1 MAELWIDRPGQRPAR
16 ETKFPCIAFMQQLDI
31 GKFLEKYPDKE
42 ELAHVLVCRTYSRN
56 SEKFYFTAASRV
68 GHGGD
73 AGEDGSTEHPDEHA
87 NEGMEVDAAEE
98 EKRQNY
104 LAQGWEDMQKQLREQ
119 KEQRI
124 PALRKA
130 LMQSISALLHKQQ
143 TLSKRSQRAII
154 RSHQQQRK

>member
-1 MAELWIDRPGQRPAR
+1 
-16 ETKFPCIAFMQQLDI
+16 
-31 GKFLEKYPDKE
+31 
-42 ELAHVLVCRTYSRN
+42 
-56 SEKFYFTAASRV
+56 
-68 GHGGD
+68 
-73 AGEDGSTEHPDEHA
+73 
-87 NEGMEVDAAEE
+87 MEVDAAEE
-98 EKRQNY
+98 EKRQSY

-130 LMQSISALLHKQQ
+130 LMQSVSALLNKQQ